1 MDERGR
7 SRLDRRTLLSGLG
20 ASAVAGFAG
29 CLGSDGGDG
38 GDGGDEG
45 DDGESEAET
54 VEPQPVDVSDG
65 ALWRTATLEDATTGE
80 EFTIDELDGPV
91 VVHTFAVGCAVC
103 AAQHDEFEQLHANA
117 DVELVDITTDPY
129 ESEEE
134 VRDHAEE
141 EGFDWR
147 FSVATDDVT
156 GSLSRDFGEEIKV
169 SASSPVILV
178 CPGGDVFRLQKVVDA
193 GDLESILEEH
203 C

>member
-7 SRLDRRTLLSGLG
+7 SRFDRRTLLSGLG

-29 CLGSDGGDG
+29 CLGSGGDG
-38 GDGGDEG
+38 DGN
-45 DDGESEAET
+45 GESESESESET

-65 ALWRTATLEDATTGE
+65 ALWRTATLEDTTTDE
-80 EFTIDELDGPV
+80 EYAINELDGPV
-91 VVHTFAVGCAVC
+91 LVHTFAVGCAVC
-103 AAQHDEFEQLHANA
+103 AAQHDEFDQLYGTA

-129 ESEEE
+129 ESETE
-134 VRDHAEE
+134 VREHAAE

-147 FSVATDDVT
+147 FSVATDEVT

-178 CPGGDVFRLQKVVDA
+178 CPNDDVYRLEKVVDA
-193 GDLESILEEH
+193 GDLESVLEEY